1 MNGLADEV
9 KATGKLEVVDKRGRA
24 AGGEISRLEAAYR
37 LHAARVYT
45 LCLRLLADVRDAED
59 ATVRVFARFGGEPA
73 RAWDESGDLGRLRE
87 LGVDESLR
95 RLRARR
101 AESPGRRA
109 AVRASPPAPQASTPP
124 TTRGGPASSRAP
136 LDAAALAAL
145 AARLPD
151 DLRAAFLLHDYEGL
165 SDVEVAARLRVDGP
179 EARRLIHQA
188 RTELR
193 RLRLGQ
199 GEEGY
204 KR

>member
-1 MNGLADEV
+1 MNGLVKEV
-9 KATGKLEVVDKRGRA
+9 KANGMLEVADKRGRA
-24 AGGEISRLEAAYR
+24 AGGELSRLEAAYR
-37 LHAARVYT
+37 LHGARVYT

-59 ATVRVFARFGGEPA
+59 ATVRAFARFGVEPA
-73 RAWDESGDLGRLRE
+73 RAWDESRELARLRE
-87 LGVDESLR
+87 LGMEEALR

-101 AESPGRRA
+101 VRGPGRRA
-109 AVRASPPAPQASTPP
+109 ADRALPPSVHAGLLPTAHGDAASF
-124 TTRGGPASSRAP
+124 RAP
-136 LDAAALAAL
+136 IDAATLDAL

-151 DLRAAFLLHDYEGL
+151 DLRAAFVLRDIEGM
-165 SDVEVAARLRVDGP
+165 SDGEVAARLRVDGA
-179 EARRLIHQA
+179 EARRLIHRA